1 MPTSTGIVPDTSRI
15 PSIAPAPRAVE
26 RGVVETKLLF
36 PGDRG
41 GHLSQH
47 EWRCDVWAPALKA
60 AGLAHR
66 GPYAS
71 ATPTRRSQS
80 RPASHWSSS
89 PGSWVQG
96 VEQIDRTC
104 GRRLPDSIDRTRNAL
119 NAFVDRLGTERAPG
133 VEAQSA
139 DS

>member
-36 PGDRG
+36 PGYRG

-66 GPYAS
+66 GPYALRHTYAS
-71 ATPTRRSQS
+71 FAIAAGVSLVELARFMGTRRRAN
-80 RPASHWSSS
+80 RPHLWPPTTGLDRPDTQRAQCLR
-89 PGSWVQG
+89 GSFG
-96 VEQIDRTC
+96 H
-104 GRRLPDSIDRTRNAL
+104 
-119 NAFVDRLGTERAPG
+119 
-133 VEAQSA
+133 
-139 DS
+139 